1 MTYVSNMSYAKL
13 YELRHELL
21 LKIFL
26 TYLYNDGS
34 FETIKI

>member
-1 MTYVSNMSYAKL
+1 MTYVSNMNYAKL

-26 TYLYNDGS
+26 TY
-34 FETIKI
+34 FEKT